1 MSINNQIIGNQ
12 FTLPFNAYAAFDA
25 VSLKQLMQQ
34 RLNEGGVFT
43 DQIFEGSNFNSLLDV
58 IAYSYHVLLFYLNKT
73 SSESLFSQ
81 AQLYE
86 NMNKIVKTLG
96 YNPIGNQTSIL
107 PFNCS
112 ADAELPPGVYTIP
125 RYSYL
130 TVNGV
135 NYSFQKD
142 ATFVKNSDGIE
153 DLDQLTDSNLL
164 YQGTFK
170 EYPLYVATGEPFEE
184 ITLAVV
190 DEDGNNE
197 IIDHSSIDVYVYN
210 SKTLEW
216 NQYNRVETL
225 YLEAPPSL
233 SYECRLN
240 ENQRYVLKFGDDVTG
255 KKLQTGDVVAI
266 YYLKSDG
273 SRGEIGPNVI
283 NGNSLFLF
291 NTIQFNQIYPRLS
304 QDLNALNNI
313 QISLLNFSNELASTT
328 FRTVENVD
336 SIRKNSSN
344 TFKSQYRLI
353 TTEDFTNYINAN
365 FSNIIN
371 DVKVVNNWEYLAEHV
386 RYLYNLGLK
395 SPNQDSRVAFNHLT
409 FADSCDFN
417 NVYVYVVPKLQKTNS
432 LQINTNFLAT
442 GLKTNIINSLQDVKM
457 MTSEIIIMDPVYIA
471 VSLGVGTP
479 EEINNKLLST
489 DIADETYLII
499 GRSPNSR
506 FNEIEIKQKAYG
518 IISDYFNVQNN
529 KLGQSIDV
537 DLLTRKILD
546 IEGVTSLVTTR
557 TVNDQ
562 SVTSSGFS
570 LLLWNPVYSNSKED
584 ISITTQPLKLSY
596 FKIPYF
602 YNLSNLLDYIKV
614 VTPDAQEAS
623 LREY

>member
-34 RLNEGGVFT
+34 RLSEGGVFT

-73 SSESLFSQ
+73 GSESLFSQ

-112 ADAELPPGVYTIP
+112 ADAELPKGVYTIP

-130 TVNGV
+130 TVNGI

-142 ATFVKNSDGIE
+142 ATFIKNSDSLE

-190 DEDGNNE
+190 DENGNNE
-197 IIDHSSIDVYVYN
+197 LLDHSSIDVYVYN
-210 SKTLEW
+210 SKTLQW

-291 NTIQFNQIYPRLS
+291 NTVQFNQIYPSIS
-304 QDLNALNNI
+304 QDLNTLNSN

-328 FRTVENVD
+328 FKTVENVD

-344 TFKSQYRLI
+344 TFKSQFRLI

-371 DVKVVNNWEYLAEHV
+371 NVKVVNNWEYLAEHV

-395 SPNQDSRVAFNHLT
+395 SPNQDSRVAFNQLT

-417 NVYVYVVPKLQKTNS
+417 NVYVYIVPKLQKTNS
-432 LQINTNFLAT
+432 LQVNTNFLAT
-442 GLKTNIINSLQDVKM
+442 GLKSNIINALQDVKM

-479 EEINNKLLST
+479 EEINNKLLTT
-489 DIADETYLII
+489 DIANETFLVV

-506 FNEIEIKQKAYG
+506 FNEIEIKQKVFN
-518 IISDYFNVQNN
+518 IFNEYFDVMNN

-537 DLLTRKILD
+537 DLLTREILD
-546 IEGVTSLVTTR
+546 IEGVTSVVTTR

-562 SVTSSGFS
+562 AVTSTGLS
-570 LLLWNPVYSNSKED
+570 LLLWNPVYSTSKED
-584 ISITTQPLKLSY
+584 ISVTTQPIKLSY

-602 YNLSNLLDYIKV
+602 YNLTNLLDYIRV

>member
-1 MSINNQIIGNQ
+1 MNINNQIVGNQ
-12 FTLPFNAYAAFDA
+12 FVLPFNAYAAFDA

-81 AQLYE
+81 AQLFE

-96 YNPIGNQTSIL
+96 YNPIGNQTSVL

-112 ADAELPPGVYTIP
+112 ADAELPKGVYTIP

-135 NYSFQKD
+135 NYSLQKD
-142 ATFVKNSDGIE
+142 ATFVKS
-153 DLDQLTDSNLL
+153 TDSLENLNQFTESNLL
-164 YQGTFK
+164 HQGTFK

-190 DEDGNNE
+190 DENGNNE
-197 IIDHSSIDVYVYN
+197 LLDHSSIDVYVYN
-210 SKTLEW
+210 SKTLQW
-216 NQYNRVETL
+216 NQFSRVETL

-240 ENQRYVLKFGDDVTG
+240 ENQRYVIKFGDDVTG
-255 KKLQTGDVVAI
+255 KKLLTGDVVAI

-273 SRGEIGPNVI
+273 SRGEVGPDVI

-291 NTIQFNQIYPRLS
+291 NTVQFNQIYPS
-304 QDLNALNNI
+304 ISKNLNLLNSN
-313 QISLLNFSNELASTT
+313 QINLLNFSNELAST
-328 FRTVENVD
+328 FFKTVENVD
-336 SIRKNSSN
+336 SMRKNSSN

-353 TTEDFTNYINAN
+353 TTEDFTNYINSN

-395 SPNQDSRVAFNHLT
+395 SPNQDSRVAYNQLT

-417 NVYVYVVPKLQKTNS
+417 NIYVYVVPKLHKTNS
-432 LQINTNFLAT
+432 LQVNTNFLAT
-442 GLKTNIINSLQDVKM
+442 GLKTNIINTLQDVKM
-457 MTSEIIIMDPVYIA
+457 MTSEIIIMDPIYIA

-479 EEINNKLLST
+479 EEINNKLLTT
-489 DIADETYLII
+489 DIANESFLVI

-506 FNEIEIKQKAYG
+506 FNEIEIKQTAYN
-518 IISDYFNVQNN
+518 ILSEYFDVKNN
-529 KLGQSIDV
+529 KLGQKIDA
-537 DLLTRKILD
+537 DLITRKILD
-546 IEGVTSLVTTR
+546 IEGVTSVVTTR
-557 TVNDQ
+557 TVNEQ
-562 SVTSSGFS
+562 AITSIGLS
-570 LLLWNPVYSNSKED
+570 LLLWNPVYSNSNED
-584 ISITTQPLKLSY
+584 ISITTQPIKLSY

-602 YNLSNLLDYIKV
+602 YNLTNLLDYIKV
-614 VTPDAQEAS
+614 VTPDVQEAS

>member
-1 MSINNQIIGNQ
+1 MSINNQIVGNQ
-12 FTLPFNAYAAFDA
+12 FVLPFNAYAAFDA

-81 AQLYE
+81 AQLFE

-96 YNPIGNQTSIL
+96 YNPIGNQTSLL

-112 ADAELPPGVYTIP
+112 ADAELPKGVYTIP

-130 TVNGV
+130 TVNGI
-135 NYSFQKD
+135 NFSLQKD
-142 ATFVKNSDGIE
+142 ATFVKTTDSLE
-153 DLDQLTDSNLL
+153 DLNQLTDSNLL

-190 DEDGNNE
+190 DENGNNE
-197 IIDHSSIDVYVYN
+197 VLDHSSIDVYVYN
-210 SKTLEW
+210 SKTLQW
-216 NQYNRVETL
+216 NQYSRVETL

-240 ENQRYVLKFGDDVTG
+240 ENQRYIIKFGDDVTG

-273 SRGEIGPNVI
+273 SRGEVGPSVI

-291 NTIQFNQIYPRLS
+291 NTVQFNQIYPS
-304 QDLNALNNI
+304 ISKDLNLLNSN

-328 FRTVENVD
+328 YKTVENVD

-353 TTEDFTNYINAN
+353 TTEDFTNYINSN

-395 SPNQDSRVAFNHLT
+395 SPNQDSRVAYNQLT

-432 LQINTNFLAT
+432 LQVNTNFLAT
-442 GLKTNIINSLQDVKM
+442 GLKTNIINALQDVKM
-457 MTSEIIIMDPVYIA
+457 MTSEIIVMDPVYIA

-479 EEINNKLLST
+479 EEINNKLLTT
-489 DIADETYLII
+489 DIANETFLVI

-506 FNEIEIKQKAYG
+506 FNEIEIRQKAYN
-518 IISDYFNVQNN
+518 IFSEYFDVTNN

-546 IEGVTSLVTTR
+546 IEGVTSVVTTR
-557 TVNDQ
+557 TVNEQ
-562 SVTSSGFS
+562 VITSTGLS

-584 ISITTQPLKLSY
+584 ISVTTQPIKLSY

-602 YNLSNLLDYIKV
+602 YNLTNLLDYIRV